1 MYAFAVPWTTKV
13 PHKNSTAMNLSQKR
27 PTGRKILLPY
37 LKMHLAPNTMTPKL
51 SKTTAT
57 TIIAEK
63 EETFLL
69 WCQLILVGLSLW
81 HTASVLAHTGC
92 HAMIWGL
99 CAWFLVPWEGAP
111 VLIFTQW
118 HWNCPPAQ
126 KNESI
131 SGHKRRLQLKNEWWK
146 PRPQAHCCAPPTE
159 SFLLVKSYQADFWVS
174 VWISCAMEIGNSDR
188 NLKKWAWCVLMC
200 QSFWH
205 CQREPPFLLQESL
218 LNVIPW
224 KAFVC
229 KPVAFLGCTLVSC
242 KFTNETE
249 PQKEKKLT
257 QVDIGRIVEQIQ
269 HARYFCIRIHNEPI
283 IALFSEAHFA
293 PVNKAAK
300 TKRNVSSGVSKTSFR
315 WKYILYFRCSYLHT
329 DSVLSLLEFWDWISI
344 WLGWGDWIWTVLVPF
359 SSFMVKISSKVH
371 CKFKGIQVS

>member
-188 NLKKWAWCVLMC
+188 NIGCVLTIARKNTFFSHF
-200 QSFWH
+200 QQKVPKWRVGGNEF
-205 CQREPPFLLQESL
+205 ELPPKIEHF
-218 LNVIPW
+218 
-224 KAFVC
+224 A
-229 KPVAFLGCTLVSC
+229 
-242 KFTNETE
+242 
-249 PQKEKKLT
+249 
-257 QVDIGRIVEQIQ
+257 RVEQQ
-269 HARYFCIRIHNEPI
+269 SSLVEFCWRSCRCCPRSRYGCFP
-283 IALFSEAHFA
+283 L
-293 PVNKAAK
+293 P
-300 TKRNVSSGVSKTSFR
+300 VSSPLPWQPFQRLVVTASWLKQLRPRLRMTSKRFFQNHR
-315 WKYILYFRCSYLHT
+315 IF
-329 DSVLSLLEFWDWISI
+329 I
-344 WLGWGDWIWTVLVPF
+344 
-359 SSFMVKISSKVH
+359 
-371 CKFKGIQVS
+371 